1 MLKLKL
7 LSAKPSKEDGFRV
20 FNEKSLPKGV
30 TLKSANIDSWPKSFI
45 PNLAL
50 TPKTSWDT
58 FSRNY
63 RKQLKA
69 PATKKL
75 VAQLAKQSETENVT
89 LLYTSANPNKSYASV
104 LMGEIDEHVRLRPEA
119 LREFD
124 TLTYIAARLRA
135 PDGCPW
141 DKAQS
146 HESLGKYL
154 IEETYETL
162 DAIEGSSKRNL
173 REELGDVL
181 LQIALHS
188 QIASENKDFNFNDV
202 IEGLNRK
209 LILRHPHVFGDEI
222 AESPEEVERNWE
234 KNKKKEKKTKS
245 VLEGMSRAMPGLSYS
260 QEAQHRAARI
270 GFEWPDI
277 SGVWEKFDEE
287 MNELRNAKNQAERE
301 HEMGDIFT
309 SLVNICRFMKIDP
322 EQAVRKA
329 NQRFYNRFTL
339 VEKMTSDSGM
349 DITKSSL
356 DQLNVLWEK
365 AKLQLKD
372 NVY

>member
-7 LSAKPSKEDGFRV
+7 LSAQPSKEDGYRV
-20 FNEKSLPKGV
+20 LSEKSLPNGV
-30 TLKSANIDSWPKSFI
+30 TLKSAHIDSWPKSII

-50 TPKTSWDT
+50 TTKTSWDT

-69 PATKKL
+69 PATKKI
-75 VAQLAKQSETENVT
+75 VAQLAKRSESSNVT
-89 LLYTSANPNKSYASV
+89 LLYTSANPKRSAASV

-146 HESLGKYL
+146 HQSLGKYL

-162 DAIEGSSKRNL
+162 DAIDGSSKKNL

-222 AESPEEVERNWE
+222 AESPEEVEKNWE

-260 QEAQHRAARI
+260 QEAQHRAARV

-309 SLVNICRFMKIDP
+309 SLVNICRFMNIDP
-322 EQAVRKA
+322 EQTVRKA

-339 VEKMTSDSGM
+339 VEKMAAKSGM

-356 DQLNVLWEK
+356 DELNVLWEK

>member
-1 MLKLKL
+1 MIKLKHI
-7 LSAKPSKEDGFRV
+7 SAKRSTGDGFRI
-20 FNEKSLPKGV
+20 FNEKSLPKGM
-30 TLKSANIDSWPKSFI
+30 TAKSARIDSWPK
-45 PNLAL
+45 NLVPEKPL

-63 RKQLKA
+63 RKQLKSSA
-69 PATKKL
+69 GKKA
-75 VAQLAKQSETENVT
+75 VAQIARRSESGNII
-89 LLYTSANPNKSYASV
+89 LLYTTVNPMKSPASI
-104 LMGEIDEHVRLRPEA
+104 LMREIDEHIRLRPEA

-146 HESLGKYL
+146 HQSLGKYL

-173 REELGDVL
+173 KEELGDVL

-188 QIASENKDFNFNDV
+188 QIASENKDFNVNDV
-202 IEGLNRK
+202 VEGINRK
-209 LILRHPHVFGDEI
+209 LILRHPHVFGEAV
-222 AESPEEVERNWE
+222 AESPEEVEKNWE
-234 KNKKKEKKTKS
+234 QIKKKEKNTKS
-245 VLEGMSRAMPGLSYS
+245 VLEGMSRAMPALSYS
-260 QEAQHRAARI
+260 QEAQHRAARV

-277 SGVWEKFDEE
+277 SGVWEKFEEE
-287 MNELRNAKNQAERE
+287 MAELRSAKNQAERE

-309 SLVNICRFMKIDP
+309 SLVNICRFMNIDA

-329 NQRFYNRFTL
+329 NQRFQNRFTL
-339 VEKMTSDSGM
+339 VEKMAAESGV
-349 DITKSSL
+349 DITKTSL
-356 DQLNVLWEK
+356 DDLNVLWEK
-365 AKLQLKD
+365 AKSQLKD
-372 NVY
+372 NIY